1 VNLRRILIVLCFSVG
16 IVGVALAP
24 AAGRQPVPPVEVVE
38 IEGLIDR
45 RLASFAVEAIEG
57 SEAQLVVLQ
66 LDSSG
71 AVDGDVE
78 ELISLVADPPLPV
91 AVWVGPDPAVAR
103 GAAVQLLAAAAIRG
117 AAPGAEI
124 GFAVPTVAGTES
136 RPAEAMEQFPDLP
149 EQLLDG
155 KLEVA
160 EPVPGLVEVVSPT
173 IGQLVVGLDGREV
186 DAGGRTST
194 LSTARIDLE
203 DGLEVIK
210 PAAEVTFIKPG
221 VIDRTL
227 RLAVRPDVAFFFL
240 VAGLAFAVF
249 EFYAV
254 GPGVAA
260 AVALA
265 ALLLAGYGIAVL
277 PMNWWALGAT
287 LAGILLY
294 IADFQRNDLGWRS
307 VAGTGL
313 LLYGGLRFVEAAPQ
327 ITILWWTVVL
337 VVIGAA
343 LFFGFAMTTVVRARF
358 STATIGREHLI
369 GRTGRADSPLDPTG
383 VVTLGG
389 ARWNAR
395 AARAAG
401 ISPGDA
407 IRVVGVDGI
416 TLDVEPA
423 DDPA

>member
-1 VNLRRILIVLCFSVG
+1 VSLRRTLIAVCFSIG

-24 AAGRQPVPPVEVVE
+24 AAAQDPVPPVDVVE
-38 IEGLIDR
+38 LDGLIDR
-45 RLASFAVEAIEG
+45 RLAAFAADAIEE
-57 SEAQLVVLQ
+57 SDAQLVILQ

-78 ELISLVADPPLPV
+78 ELIALIAEPPLPV

-103 GAAVQLLAAAAIRG
+103 GGAAQLLAAAAIRG

-124 GFAVPTVAGTES
+124 GFAVPTVAGTEA
-136 RPAEAMEQFPDLP
+136 RPGAVLERFPDLP
-149 EQLLDG
+149 ADLLDG
-155 KLEVA
+155 ALHVD
-160 EPVPGLVEVVSPT
+160 EPVPGLIEFVSPT
-173 IGQLVVGLDGREV
+173 IGQFVVGLDGREV
-186 DAGGRTST
+186 VVAGETRV
-194 LSTARIDLE
+194 LSTARTDVE

-221 VIDRTL
+221 LVDRTL

-260 AVALA
+260 GVALA
-265 ALLLAGYGIAVL
+265 AFLLAGYGIAVL
-277 PMNWWALGAT
+277 PTNWWAFAAT

-294 IADFQRNDLGWRS
+294 VADFQRNGLGWRS
-307 VAGTGL
+307 LAGTGL

-369 GRTGRADSPLDPTG
+369 GRTGTADSALDPMG
-383 VVTLGG
+383 VVRLGE
-389 ARWNAR
+389 ARWRAR
-395 AARAAG
+395 AARAANVR
-401 ISPGDA
+401 PGDP

-416 TLDVEPA
+416 TLDVEP
-423 DDPA
+423 DGDH